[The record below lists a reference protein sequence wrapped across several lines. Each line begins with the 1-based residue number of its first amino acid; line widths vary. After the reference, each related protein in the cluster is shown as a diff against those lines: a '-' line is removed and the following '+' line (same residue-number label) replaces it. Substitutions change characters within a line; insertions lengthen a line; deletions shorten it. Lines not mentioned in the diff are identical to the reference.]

1 MLDATAEYISK
12 DDTRHGMYIVT
23 FVECTQVDIMDLNS
37 YDSTPVDRKLRRH
50 TRKCPGVMPK
60 TIVWFDESGAEAK
73 PQKMVRRSAYV
84 KTMRQY
90 WWTLDPRFAERAQRM
105 YIYVKS
111 PDPK

>member
-1 MLDATAEYISK
+1 
-12 DDTRHGMYIVT
+12 MYIAK
-23 FVECTQVDIMDLNS
+23 FAGYIRVDIMDLNS
-37 YDSTPVDRKLRRH
+37 NDTTPVDRKLRRH

-84 KTMRQY
+84 KTMREY

-105 YIYVKS
+105 SKYVKS